1 MESWCGQ
8 PIVWTVCI
16 GMAYLTLMV
25 AALFVCTFC
34 SSYYLYIIVFRNLR
48 IVFRWKILVFLL
60 ILNFSK
66 RSENITEWKLT
77 IYCRGSYIM
86 SRTETFHLCLLNI
99 LMFIVTIRVST
110 YLKQIFYF
118 VKVSTIN
125 ILSSIILLSDLV
137 KFLVINKIIRCSWY
151 FVHE

>member
-16 GMAYLTLMV
+16 GMGYLTLMV

-34 SSYYLYIIVFRNLR
+34 SLHYFYIIVFRNLR
-48 IVFRWKILVFLL
+48 IVFRWKNTGFSPNFERFQKVWKHNWMKTDHILPCLVH
-60 ILNFSK
+60 NVSYRDFS
-66 RSENITEWKLT
+66 
-77 IYCRGSYIM
+77 
-86 SRTETFHLCLLNI
+86 F
-99 LMFIVTIRVST
+99 MFIEYFNVYCYNTGK
-110 YLKQIFYF
+110 YLFKQIFYF

-137 KFLVINKIIRCSWY
+137 EFLVINKIIRCSWY